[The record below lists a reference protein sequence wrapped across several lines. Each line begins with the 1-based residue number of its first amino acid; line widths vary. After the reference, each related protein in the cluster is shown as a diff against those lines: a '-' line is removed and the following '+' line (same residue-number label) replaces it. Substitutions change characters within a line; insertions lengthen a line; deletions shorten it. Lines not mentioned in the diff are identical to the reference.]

1 MVELGSEF
9 LCAHLALTPEPR
21 ADHASY
27 VETWLRVLRN
37 DNLYRRRRQQRRGA
51 LLRLHAD
58 RRPPGAHEVSQAAAA
73 VRAAE
78 PEPGEWHVAR
88 PCVDHLLQVRLGLMA
103 ARFAPHQDA
112 GAAVARCVVTHYGMM
127 RV

>member
-37 DNLYRRRRQQRRGA
+37 DNLYRRRRQQLADMPCDAERGGVISI
-51 LLRLHAD
+51 LR
-58 RRPPGAHEVSQAAAA
+58 
-73 VRAAE
+73 AE
-78 PEPGEWHVAR
+78 
-88 PCVDHLLQVRLGLMA
+88 
-103 ARFAPHQDA
+103 
-112 GAAVARCVVTHYGMM
+112 
-127 RV
+127 